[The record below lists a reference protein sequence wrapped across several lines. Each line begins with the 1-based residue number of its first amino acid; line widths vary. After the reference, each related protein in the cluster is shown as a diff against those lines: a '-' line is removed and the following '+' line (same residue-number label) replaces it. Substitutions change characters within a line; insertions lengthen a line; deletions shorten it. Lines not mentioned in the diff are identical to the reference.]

1 MKHRHFTIIFWAALI
16 AVCAFAHGDKKH
28 IMGTLETINSD
39 SVIVK
44 TSDGKSV
51 EVKLLASTIYISR
64 NADND
69 QPAKCSDLALGY
81 RVVIHATPKG
91 DTLEADQI
99 KFSIPSRTHGN
110 SMPAQKF
117 RL

>member
-1 MKHRHFTIIFWAALI
+1 MKYRPFAIILSLALI

-28 IMGTLETINSD
+28 IMGTLEKINGD

-44 TSDGKSV
+44 TSGGKSV
-51 EVKLLASTIYISR
+51 EVKLLESTVYISR

-69 QPAKCSDLALGY
+69 QPAKRSDLAVGD

-99 KFSIPSRTHGN
+99 KFSIPNRTHGN
-110 SMPAQKF
+110 SMPTPKS